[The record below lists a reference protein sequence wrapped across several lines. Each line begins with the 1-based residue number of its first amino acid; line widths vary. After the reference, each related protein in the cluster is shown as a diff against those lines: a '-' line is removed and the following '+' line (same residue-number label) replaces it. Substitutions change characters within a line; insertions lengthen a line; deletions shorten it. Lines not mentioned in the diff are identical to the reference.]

1 MVTNEQHNT
10 YVSWAF
16 IAHASFQLLITLVM
30 VFFIF
35 LIRRTGRGAP
45 PREFMFFM
53 MAFIVF
59 FQAIFI
65 VPSFVAAYAMRNKKS
80 WARLAAII
88 AGVIAALNVPFG
100 TAACVYA
107 MWFFFGESWKEVYA
121 RPDTDLSE
129 QQQLVSDLQSRW
141 SGMRTDEKGE
151 VTFHHVDPPD
161 WR

>member
-16 IAHASFQLLITLVM
+16 IAHGSFQLLITLVM

-35 LIRRTGRGAP
+35 LIPRTGRGAP

-53 MAFIVF
+53 MAFIGF
-59 FQAIFI
+59 FQMIFI

-107 MWFFFGESWKEVYA
+107 MWFFFGESWKEVYG
-121 RPDTDLSE
+121 RSDTDLSE
-129 QQQLVSDLQSRW
+129 QQQLVSDMQTRW
-141 SGMRTDEKGE
+141 TGMRTDEKGE